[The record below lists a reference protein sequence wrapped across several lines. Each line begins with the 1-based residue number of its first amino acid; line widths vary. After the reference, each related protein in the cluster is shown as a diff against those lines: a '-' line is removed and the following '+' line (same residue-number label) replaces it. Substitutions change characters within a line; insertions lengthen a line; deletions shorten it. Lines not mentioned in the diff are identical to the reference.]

1 MITTEKTTLSYI
13 DGVLIFS
20 HVFGCETDNLG
31 NYTRMIVHTGIL
43 DPKNSQCS

>member
-20 HVFGCETDNLG
+20 HVFGRETDNLG
-31 NYTRMIVHTGIL
+31 NYTRMIVHTGKL

>member
-20 HVFGCETDNLG
+20 HVFGRETDNLG
-31 NYTRMIVHTGIL
+31 NYFRMMIL
-43 DPKNSQCS
+43 DPKNLQCS